1 MGTVTTSEPFTVLP
15 FLQAFADARQL
26 VLWVDAHV
34 ERPLVEA
41 LARIDV
47 DLASLLRERTR

>member
-1 MGTVTTSEPFTVLP
+1 VTTSEPFTVLP